1 MTTISLSSEIKDRL
15 DQYKREFQA
24 EEERNLT
31 YSDVIHYLLER
42 GESQK

>member
-1 MTTISLSSEIKDRL
+1 MTMTTITLSSEIKDRL

-31 YSDVIHYLLER
+31 YSDIIHYLLER
-42 GESQK
+42 WDS